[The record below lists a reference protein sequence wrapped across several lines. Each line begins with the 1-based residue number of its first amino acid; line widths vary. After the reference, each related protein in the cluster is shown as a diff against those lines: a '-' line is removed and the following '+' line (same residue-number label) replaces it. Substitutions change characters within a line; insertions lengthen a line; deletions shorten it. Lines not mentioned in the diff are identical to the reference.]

1 MNTALL
7 VAQEHGVAEEFAA
20 STLAAHFEGLENPND
35 LKALTKRFEAVRALR
50 NWKVSRDMEKWNIAR
65 KMGYLHYHWT
75 FMDLGLGGRGKETC
89 AASSFGWS
97 FALSSLWLGHLHL
110 PLTLPVS
117 HIYIYIR
124 FSFWEALNVAPEK
137 LLEALKD
144 PDKEGRICMITLLQ
158 MGLRQLC

>member
-117 HIYIYIR
+117 HIYIYISGFHFGR
-124 FSFWEALNVAPEK
+124 HSMWHQRSFWK
-137 LLEALKD
+137 H
-144 PDKEGRICMITLLQ
+144 
-158 MGLRQLC
+158 